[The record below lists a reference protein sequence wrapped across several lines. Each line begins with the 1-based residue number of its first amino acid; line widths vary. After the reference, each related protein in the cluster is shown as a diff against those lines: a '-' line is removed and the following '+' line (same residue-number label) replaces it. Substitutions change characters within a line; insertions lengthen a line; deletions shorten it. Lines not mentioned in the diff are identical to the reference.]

1 MASEYEQKEPQI
13 KNTWILS
20 KLNVLRFLG
29 VILGYGYGLG
39 RIRLSVLGIVIL
51 KRAFSTISCLV
62 A

>member
-20 KLNVLRFLG
+20 KLNVLRVLG

-39 RIRLSVLGIVIL
+39 RIRLSVWGLL
-51 KRAFSTISCLV
+51 F
-62 A
+62 